1 MSLITAAKLPVELPG
16 QLQRIDR
23 FWQEY
28 RSLSQPVPNRI
39 QIADSKLGDLD
50 CDVVICGGT
59 LGIFIG
65 CALQL
70 KGQRVLV
77 LEQGKLQGRTTIS
90 LPTVLLAATDRAV
103 TDGKAR
109 SRNDLITRAIQKEL
123 ALLRR
128 AEIDADLADMA
139 QDAEYQAEV
148 LQMEAEFAV
157 AQWEALQTIETQ
169 I

>member
-1 MSLITAAKLPVELPG
+1 MMPTTST
-16 QLQRIDR
+16 
-23 FWQEY
+23 
-28 RSLSQPVPNRI
+28 
-39 QIADSKLGDLD
+39 
-50 CDVVICGGT
+50 
-59 LGIFIG
+59 
-65 CALQL
+65 
-70 KGQRVLV
+70 
-77 LEQGKLQGRTTIS
+77 RTTIS